1 MDRKRHPMK
10 ISIQLLIITGIFL
23 VLTCAII
30 VVLVNYA
37 MRQQALVEAESKMS
51 IMAEQYLSIH
61 TYFSQ
66 KLKPVVF
73 ELTDAI
79 RPKTY
84 FDPVWM
90 SSTYAIREIN
100 KTIKKSK
107 GETEYYLKDAAIN
120 ARSPENEATP
130 YEKEFLAELG
140 VNPKLKEKS
149 MVQMIDGRPYLV
161 LLRRGEVMEAS
172 CLRCHSSPDKA
183 PADMVRLYGPKRS
196 FNRKIGDWVQAVSI
210 RVPLAE
216 AYANANHF
224 SLRLSAL
231 LLTLLFVLFG
241 LLYFF
246 SRRLMFKP
254 LSVIHEKAL
263 QISTDEKKLGDE
275 IPLPSGRELNELA
288 SAFNS
293 MSKSLRYHM
302 DNLETLVKERTLELT
317 KTNEDL
323 EIEIAARLKSEQEL
337 RESQGKFKS
346 LFDNMNSGVAV
357 YTADNNGKDFIFHDL
372 NKAGEQ
378 IDKINKE
385 KIIGRSVLEMFPA
398 IRDFGL
404 FDVFQRVWKTGK
416 SERHPI
422 ALYKDERITGWRDN
436 FVYKLPS
443 GEIVAVY
450 SDETESKQAEE
461 ALRESEEKFKLHFD
475 NASDVIYSIDS
486 DFRILDVSPSVERIL
501 GYRPDELI
509 GRSFQDLNLLAEGSL
524 EPAFTDA
531 VKVLSGETI
540 SSSIYEFATKDGTG
554 LFGEVSGA
562 PFLKNSKIVGFVSIA
577 RDITERKK
585 AEEEKVRLR
594 SQLQQSQKMEAI
606 GTLAGGI
613 AHDYNNLLAVIMGN
627 LSMAREEAVPHSAM
641 AEFLH
646 EIEQAS
652 YKAKDLT
659 HQFLTLSQG
668 GHPRKKLGS
677 MENLLKEILGQVR
690 AHEVS
695 MTSSIQDDLWPV
707 EYDSKQIHF
716 AISSVIINAVEA
728 MPQGGAITIRS
739 ENQVIENKEK
749 EFPSPLSDGRYVKI
763 SIKDEGRGIPEGDL
777 ERIFDPYFST
787 KERGVQKGMGLGLTT
802 AYAVVQRHGG
812 HITVNST
819 TGVGTT
825 VTLYLPASE
834 RPESPSEIG
843 SALHVAGKAPSTQV
857 NDVGAQSPIANRQST
872 IPRILVMDDE
882 ESLRNLAQRMLERLE
897 YGVETVKDGV
907 EAIETY
913 KKHMD
918 LGKPFG
924 AVILDL
930 TIKGGMGGV
939 QAIKKL
945 VKIDPD
951 IKAIVCSG
959 YFNDPVMAHYEEH
972 GFRGAMAKPYQK
984 ADLESVLKKVLG

>member
-1 MDRKRHPMK
+1 MQDSGIHRTLGPYIVKLWSNGWNLKANFCAYHILCLRSVFKFFGLQAVKNQPKLGETKCKTYASYVFSRGCCQIPINPGH
-10 ISIQLLIITGIFL
+10 QLLIITGIFL

-30 VVLVNYA
+30 VVLVNYTV
-37 MRQQALVEAESKMS
+37 RQQALVEAESKMS

-149 MVQMIDGRPYLV
+149 IVQMIDGRPYLV

-263 QISTDEKKLGDE
+263 EISTDEKKLGDE

-323 EIEIAARLKSEQEL
+323 EIEIAARKKSEQEL

-385 KIIGRSVLEMFPA
+385 KIIGRSV
-398 IRDFGL
+398 
-404 FDVFQRVWKTGK
+404 
-416 SERHPI
+416 
-422 ALYKDERITGWRDN
+422 
-436 FVYKLPS
+436 S
-443 GEIVAVY
+443 G
-450 SDETESKQAEE
+450 
-461 ALRESEEKFKLHFD
+461 
-475 NASDVIYSIDS
+475 
-486 DFRILDVSPSVERIL
+486 DVSCHKGFWSLRCIP
-501 GYRPDELI
+501 
-509 GRSFQDLNLLAEGSL
+509 ASL
-524 EPAFTDA
+524 E
-531 VKVLSGETI
+531 
-540 SSSIYEFATKDGTG
+540 
-554 LFGEVSGA
+554 
-562 PFLKNSKIVGFVSIA
+562 NS
-577 RDITERKK
+577 
-585 AEEEKVRLR
+585 
-594 SQLQQSQKMEAI
+594 
-606 GTLAGGI
+606 
-613 AHDYNNLLAVIMGN
+613 
-627 LSMAREEAVPHSAM
+627 
-641 AEFLH
+641 
-646 EIEQAS
+646 
-652 YKAKDLT
+652 
-659 HQFLTLSQG
+659 
-668 GHPRKKLGS
+668 
-677 MENLLKEILGQVR
+677 
-690 AHEVS
+690 
-695 MTSSIQDDLWPV
+695 
-707 EYDSKQIHF
+707 
-716 AISSVIINAVEA
+716 
-728 MPQGGAITIRS
+728 
-739 ENQVIENKEK
+739 
-749 EFPSPLSDGRYVKI
+749 
-763 SIKDEGRGIPEGDL
+763 
-777 ERIFDPYFST
+777 
-787 KERGVQKGMGLGLTT
+787 
-802 AYAVVQRHGG
+802 
-812 HITVNST
+812 
-819 TGVGTT
+819 
-825 VTLYLPASE
+825 
-834 RPESPSEIG
+834 
-843 SALHVAGKAPSTQV
+843 
-857 NDVGAQSPIANRQST
+857 
-872 IPRILVMDDE
+872 
-882 ESLRNLAQRMLERLE
+882 
-897 YGVETVKDGV
+897 
-907 EAIETY
+907 
-913 KKHMD
+913 
-918 LGKPFG
+918 
-924 AVILDL
+924 
-930 TIKGGMGGV
+930 
-939 QAIKKL
+939 
-945 VKIDPD
+945 
-951 IKAIVCSG
+951 
-959 YFNDPVMAHYEEH
+959 
-972 GFRGAMAKPYQK
+972 
-984 ADLESVLKKVLG
+984 